1 MNHGQT
7 CRLLI
12 GMDSPRQFLGTIRL
26 VQDIIGEGL
35 TRKILSENGCKSSA
49 TYHPYL
55 QLRQMGA
62 AGCNQSWSE
71 GIIG

>member
-35 TRKILSENGCKSSA
+35 TIKNWVRTVAKAVPRIILTFNSVKWELPDA
-49 TYHPYL
+49 I
-55 QLRQMGA
+55 RVGA
-62 AGCNQSWSE
+62 KE
-71 GIIG
+71 